1 MAEVLIKFED
11 KPIKGVTTAAELQFV
26 PLTG

>member
-1 MAEVLIKFED
+1 MAEVGVKYED
-11 KPIKGVTTAAELQFV
+11 KPIKGTTTAAELQFV